1 MSGEGQG
8 PTAPPGPSLW
18 PLWPGKRRRMF
29 EEEEEDEDEEEE
41 VTVNSAAEGE
51 CDQKTENTE
60 SNQES
65 LPTINDLPDEIL
77 LMIFQY
83 LDPFTLAND
92 ASKVSKRWHT
102 MAWDEAPWRSMH
114 LQLDAPEAKE
124 VLLKAPALRRLT
136 VHSFGGYEPLLQCT
150 TRIFELV
157 ITVRRLFEE
166 PEPVP
171 PLHENRFSFA
181 EVLPRFSE
189 NLERLSVEVE
199 ITEEE
204 FKVIDDH
211 LDLKELRIVSN
222 NLQKF
227 PVCNRPRRRFLEYAH
242 FEKECMLCHLPLSL
256 LVTHGAHLR
265 TLVGRVDEAAAQML
279 SRCVWL
285 EAADLD
291 LPSISSVRH
300 MDSLQYLHTL
310 RVSFRAEMEEED
322 RREWREEDRV
332 DGIPPH
338 FSQRLLRL
346 SIYQLPTAYVIPES
360 FVDVLS
366 RYKDHLES
374 LVIGKV
380 TFRSNFHGVQVMQ
393 VIDQMPCLRNLE
405 MGSLGWP
412 AYPLGLKCLEV
423 LKADIFSDWVSSAIE
438 SSKISLK
445 KIMVD
450 DIPEIVVEHY
460 LSDCVN
466 LDECI
471 ISISALKYLNSM
483 ERLHNLTLQIPY
495 AVSEEMLDACSPVL
509 SRITHLQAEG
519 KESYKDDEVLRLLGA
534 SCSKLKKLTLR
545 GWGREA
551 GRGSWMQSF
560 ENVEFLTLDL
570 SYQFR
575 RSLVLRLIMGAMPKL
590 RVLYF
595 ENQEG
600 EYGTISDL
608 DKLQIFRPSIRI
620 EGNWKETMPQVYNH
634 IQIYH
639 HPFPF

>member
-1 MSGEGQG
+1 MSSRD
-8 PTAPPGPSLW
+8 PPPGPSLW
-18 PLWPGKRRRMF
+18 PQWPGKRRRMF
-29 EEEEEDEDEEEE
+29 EEEEDKDQSLNENEE
-41 VTVNSAAEGE
+41 VVVDVEVDHEDNIETAN
-51 CDQKTENTE
+51 TENDGE
-60 SNQES
+60 SAPSIHQ
-65 LPTINDLPDEIL
+65 LPDEIL

-83 LDPFTLAND
+83 LDPYTLAND
-92 ASKVSKRWHT
+92 ASNVCKRWHA
-102 MAWDEAPWRSMH
+102 MAWDESSWRSMH
-114 LQLDAPEAKE
+114 LQLDGPEAKQ
-124 VLLKAPALRRLT
+124 VLLKAPALRRLS

-150 TRIFELV
+150 TRIFEIV

-171 PLHENRFSFA
+171 PAGESRFSFA

-199 ITEEE
+199 ITEDE

-222 NLQKF
+222 NLQNF
-227 PVCNRPRRRFLEYAH
+227 TICNRPRRRFLEYAH

-256 LVTHGAHLR
+256 LTTHGAHLR
-265 TLVGRVDEAAAQML
+265 TLVGRVDETAAQML
-279 SRCVWL
+279 SRCEWL

-291 LPSISSVRH
+291 LPSISSLRH

-322 RREWREEDRV
+322 RREWREEDRI
-332 DGIPPH
+332 DPILPH
-338 FSQRLLRL
+338 YSQRLLRL
-346 SIYQLPTAYVIPES
+346 SIYQLPTTYVIPES
-360 FVDVLS
+360 FVDILS

-374 LVIGKV
+374 LEIGRV
-380 TFRSNFHGVQVMQ
+380 NFRSNYHGVQVMR
-393 VIDQMPCLRNLE
+393 VIDQMPCLRVLG

-412 AYPLGLKCLEV
+412 AYPLGLKCLEI
-423 LKADIFSDWVSSAIE
+423 LKADMFSDWVSSAIE
-438 SSKISLK
+438 SSKNCLK
-445 KIMVD
+445 KVMVD
-450 DIPEIVVEHY
+450 DIPEIVAEHY

-471 ISISALKYLNSM
+471 ISFTALKHLNNM
-483 ERLHNLTLQIPY
+483 EQLHNLTLQIPEV
-495 AVSEEMLDACSPVL
+495 VSEEMFEICSPIL
-509 SRITHLQAEG
+509 SKVTYLQAEG
-519 KESYKDDEVLRLLGA
+519 KGSDKDDDHLRLLGA
-534 SCSKLKKLTLR
+534 SCTDLKKLTLR

-551 GRGSWMQSF
+551 GRGSWMRSF
-560 ENVEFLTLDL
+560 GNVEWLTLDF

-590 RVLYF
+590 RVLCF

-608 DKLQIFRPSIRI
+608 DKLQIFRPNIRI
-620 EGNWKETMPQVYNH
+620 EGSWKESVPRVYNH
-634 IQIYH
+634 IQLYQ
-639 HPFPF
+639 PY